1 MLEDKLLLRRFKSG
15 SQDALI
21 RLYVK
26 YEKYLLTIATA
37 LLTDTHAAEDVVHD
51 VFCSLIQTRET
62 ISLRGNLQSYL
73 ATCIINRARD
83 KMRSLKRR
91 SGAAEHAGAATLDAD
106 GPEQVAIQDEQNR
119 EVIRAIAMLPYEQRE
134 VVVLHLN
141 GGMKFRQIAAIQ
153 RVSTNTAKSRYQ
165 YALRRLRSV
174 INIKV
179 DENENYQANRK
190 FDPATER

>member
-1 MLEDKLLLRRFKSG
+1 MLEDTLLLRRFKSG
-15 SQDALI
+15 SKDALT

-26 YEKYLLTIATA
+26 YEKYLLTIAA
-37 LLTDTHAAEDVVHD
+37 AMLTDIHAAEDVVHD
-51 VFCSLIQTRET
+51 VFCSLIQTRES
-62 ISLRGNLQSYL
+62 ISLRGNLRSYL
-73 ATCIINRARD
+73 ATCVINRARD

-91 SGAAEHAGAATLDAD
+91 SGSVEYSGTATMHTN
-106 GPEQVAIQDEQNR
+106 GPEQIAIQDEQTR
-119 EVIRAIAMLPYEQRE
+119 KVIRAIGGLPYEQRE

-179 DENENYQANRK
+179 DENENYRGNRK

>member
-1 MLEDKLLLRRFKSG
+1 MLEDTLLLRRFKSG
-15 SQDALI
+15 SKDALA

-26 YEKYLLTIATA
+26 YEKHLLTIATA
-37 LLTDTHAAEDVVHD
+37 LLTDAHAAEDVVHD

-62 ISLRGNLQSYL
+62 ISLRGNLRSYL
-73 ATCIINRARD
+73 ATCVINRARD

-91 SGAAEHAGAATLDAD
+91 SGVVEHESAATPDAD
-106 GPEQVAIQDEQNR
+106 GPEQIVIQDEEAR
-119 EVIRAIAMLPYEQRE
+119 EVIHAIARLPYEQRE

-165 YALRRLRSV
+165 YALRGLKSIV
-174 INIKV
+174 NTKV
-179 DENENYQANRK
+179 NENENHPGNRK
-190 FDPATER
+190 FDSATER

>member
-1 MLEDKLLLRRFKSG
+1 MLEDTLLLRRFKSG
-15 SQDALI
+15 SKDALT

-37 LLTDTHAAEDVVHD
+37 LLTDSHAAEDVVHD
-51 VFCSLIQTRET
+51 VFCSLIQSRET
-62 ISLRGNLQSYL
+62 INLRGKLRSYL
-73 ATCIINRARD
+73 ATCVINRARD

-91 SGAAEHAGAATLDAD
+91 SGTAEYASAATPDAD
-106 GPEQVAIQDEQNR
+106 GPEQVAIQDEEAR
-119 EVIRAIAMLPYEQRE
+119 GVICAIARLPYEQRE
-134 VVVLHLN
+134 VVVLHLQ

-174 INIKV
+174 INIK
-179 DENENYQANRK
+179 ENENENHPGNRR
-190 FDPATER
+190 FDSVTER